1 MLSVHSLS
9 KSYGIHTVL
18 TNITFNLNT
27 GEKAALVGPNGC
39 GKTTLL
45 RILAGKEKADSGSFH
60 FNPPDLKPGYLPQ
73 GAALPGGLTLGE
85 TLTRMQGDL
94 PGLTR
99 RLEELSSALAVS
111 PDHASMQQ
119 EYNDCLASIELASE
133 SAGNAPAILA
143 GFGLDHLPPEVPV
156 GALSGG
162 QKTRLQLAGLL
173 LANPRV
179 LLLDEPT
186 NHLDQEM
193 LEWLENWLRRSP
205 CAVLMVSHDRA
216 FLENTAVD
224 IYEIDPAS
232 HTLKVYPGNYSA
244 YLEQKASERE
254 RAQQEYSDQQDE
266 IARLTQTAHRIRGNA
281 HFRKGGKADTGDK
294 FARGFFANRSLETLR
309 RSKAIEARVERLLNE
324 DHIEKP
330 RNSWHMKMEFDAT
343 PETGRDV
350 IVLSDLTIGYDAVPL
365 LSEVD
370 AVLRFGQRAVLTGPN
385 GCGKTTLLRTITG
398 QIPALAGR
406 VRLGSGV
413 RAGYMAQ
420 EQEDL
425 GADANALESLQ
436 RVSGWNETETRTF
449 LHKYLFTGDEVF
461 TPMNALSF
469 GQRTRLSLAR
479 LVAQGCNLLLL
490 DEPLNHLDLASR
502 GQFEQALSAFKGTML
517 VVTHDRYFIQRYA
530 THLWQISRGK
540 LSIEEN
546 QKIDQEKN
554 DE

>member
-1 MLSVHSLS
+1 MLTVHSLS

-18 TNITFNLNT
+18 TNITFSLNA

-45 RILAGKEKADSGSFH
+45 RILAGEEYADRGTFH

-73 GAALPGGLTLGE
+73 GADLPEGTTLGE

-99 RLEELSSALAVS
+99 RLEELASTLAAETDQ
-111 PDHASMQQ
+111 PKLQRDYD
-119 EYNDCLASIELASE
+119 ECLARIELAVE
-133 SAGNAPAILA
+133 SAGQAPAILA
-143 GFGLDHLPPEVPV
+143 GFGLDTLPAEMPV

-173 LANPRV
+173 LANPRL

-193 LEWLENWLRRSP
+193 LEWLENWLRHSP
-205 CAVLMVSHDRA
+205 CAVLMVSHDRI
-216 FLENTAVD
+216 FLERTADD

-266 IARLTQTAHRIRGNA
+266 IARLTQTAHRIRSNA

-309 RSKAIEARVERLLNE
+309 RAKAIEARVERLLNE
-324 DHIEKP
+324 DHIDKP
-330 RNSWHMKMEFDAT
+330 RDSWRMKMEFDAAT
-343 PETGRDV
+343 ESGRDV
-350 IVLSDLTIGYDAVPL
+350 IVLSDLTIGYDGTPL
-365 LSEVD
+365 LSGID
-370 AVLRFGQRAVLTGPN
+370 AVLRFGQRAVLTGSN

-398 QIPALAGR
+398 QIPALGGR
-406 VRLGSGV
+406 FRLGSGV
-413 RAGYMAQ
+413 RPGYMAQ

-425 GADANALESLQ
+425 DTDANALTSLQ
-436 RVSGWNETETRTF
+436 RACGMNETEARTF

-490 DEPLNHLDLASR
+490 DEPLNHLDLSSR
-502 GQFEQALSAFKGTML
+502 GQFERALAEFKGTVL

-530 THLWQISRGK
+530 THLWEIRGGI
-540 LSIEEN
+540 LHIEEN
-546 QKIDQEKN
+546 YQINEEK
-554 DE
+554 DYA

>member
-9 KSYGIHTVL
+9 KSYGINTVL
-18 TNITFNLNT
+18 TNITFNLNAD
-27 GEKAALVGPNGC
+27 EKAALVGPNGC

-45 RILAGKEKADSGSFH
+45 RILAGLESADRGTFH

-73 GAALPGGLTLGE
+73 GADLPEGLTLGE
-85 TLTRMQGDL
+85 TLTRLQGNL

-99 RLEELSSALAVS
+99 RLEELSSALAVA
-111 PDHASMQQ
+111 PNHARLQQ
-119 EYNDCLASIELASE
+119 EYDDCLARIQLASE
-133 SAGNAPAILA
+133 SVGNAPAILA
-143 GFGLDHLPPEVPV
+143 GFSLDNLPAEIPV

-173 LANPRV
+173 LANPRL

-205 CAVLMVSHDRA
+205 CAVLMVSHDRV
-216 FLENTAVD
+216 FLERTAD
-224 IYEIDPAS
+224 AIYEIDPAS

-266 IARLTQTAHRIRGNA
+266 IARLTQTAHRIRSNA

-309 RSKAIEARVERLLNE
+309 RAKAIEARVERLLNE
-324 DHIEKP
+324 DHIDKP
-330 RNSWHMKMEFDAT
+330 RDSWRMKMEFDAAT
-343 PETGRDV
+343 ESGRDV
-350 IVLSDLTIGYDAVPL
+350 IVLSDLTIGYDGAPL
-365 LSEVD
+365 LSGID

-398 QIPALAGR
+398 QIPALSGR
-406 VRLGSGV
+406 LRLGSAV
-413 RAGYMAQ
+413 RPGYMAQ

-436 RVSGWNETETRTF
+436 RISGWNETETRTF

-479 LVAQGCNLLLL
+479 LVSRGCNLLLL

-502 GQFEQALSAFKGTML
+502 GQFEQALAAFKGTVL

-530 THLWQISRGK
+530 THLWQINQGK
-540 LSIEEN
+540 LRIEEN
-546 QKIDQEKN
+546 LPTNQEKN